1 MITSPSAR
9 VGWPWTLP
17 TKLPLSRSCHWS
29 RVVTSKEVTERAED
43 DRGAVKAFTLEAPK
57 RATTTLIEY
66 FMFLDLGRIFYPGKR
81 VYQYVQRSSQPFGLE
96 RIKDLRNSSYVK
108 IKIDQGTPENQ

>member
-1 MITSPSAR
+1 M
-9 VGWPWTLP
+9 
-17 TKLPLSRSCHWS
+17 LSRVNQIESFVRAYVLAVCNRNNEVMNQLDNFPLKQIW
-29 RVVTSKEVTERAED
+29 KE
-43 DRGAVKAFTLEAPK
+43 K
-57 RATTTLIEY
+57 
-66 FMFLDLGRIFYPGKR
+66 LGRIFYPGKR